1 MKGPDSL
8 IDGGNETVAA
18 VCIAATGKPVARID
32 WEGDLGEM
40 ESTITSFPNETA
52 TIVSQYKLFPT
63 RFARGRRITCVVKH
77 PTLEKD
83 IRYSFILDIQ
93 CKYALALLLTVTQ
106 CVVFCRQRSWLL
118 V

>member
-1 MKGPDSL
+1 VSLIKGPDSL

-18 VCIAATGKPVARID
+18 VCVAATGKPVAQID

-40 ESTITSFPNETA
+40 ESSTTSFPNETA

-77 PTLEKD
+77 PALEKD

-93 CKYALALLLTVTQ
+93 CEYAPASAFNLSLTLCCLLTKV
-106 CVVFCRQRSWLL
+106 
-118 V
+118 